1 MDGSNVQKRS
11 NNNKIN
17 FNKKEQFLI
26 AVAAEISGFLPIYR
40 LVYDSGLSLISG
52 SHYYILAVLILCA
65 FENLI
70 SSPPLDPTDDSQIS
84 SSITSGIKE
93 ILLFEQ
99 RGQE

>member
-1 MDGSNVQKRS
+1 MYA
-11 NNNKIN
+11 
-17 FNKKEQFLI
+17 QFLI

-40 LVYDSGLSLISG
+40 LVYDSGSSLISG

>member
-1 MDGSNVQKRS
+1 MYA
-11 NNNKIN
+11 
-17 FNKKEQFLI
+17 QFLI

-52 SHYYILAVLILCA
+52 SHYYILAG
-65 FENLI
+65 
-70 SSPPLDPTDDSQIS
+70 PPLDPTDDSQIS